1 MKKILGIYSGTRQHR
16 IGDGLLART
25 LFSQRTLGRHVSP
38 FLSLDHVAPTPISTL
53 APTPDNAI
61 TVRPHTYSN
70 CKMLTMVYQGQLE
83 YTDASGKTALIG
95 AGDVQ
100 WVTVSDTTASGTFQ
114 PVSTRR
120 NDVIEMLQLWIDLPL
135 PASDCPPHLHHVPAE
150 KIIGVDAIPT
160 LRLPEDGGHIRVIAG
175 HCASHRGAVPT
186 SSSFD
191 VWELQLKSRCA
202 SELKTVEGRTLLL
215 AILNG
220 SVMING
226 DQTARAGEVVMLD
239 AEGEG
244 IFLETHAST
253 TALLLSG
260 DPINMPTSSMSAT
273 SSVAA

>member
-38 FLSLDHVAPTPISTL
+38 FLSLDHVVPTPIPTL
-53 APTPDNAI
+53 VPAADNAI
-61 TVRPHTYSN
+61 AVRPHTYSN
-70 CKMLTMVYQGQLE
+70 CKMLTLVYQGQLE
-83 YTDASGKTALIG
+83 YTDASGKTELIG

-100 WVTVSDTTASGTFQ
+100 WVTVSDTTAPGKFR

-135 PASDCPPHLHHVPAE
+135 PVSDCPNHLHPAPAE
-150 KIIGVDAIPT
+150 KVVGVDAIPT
-160 LRLPEDGGHIRVIAG
+160 LNLPEDGGYIRVIAG
-175 HCASHRGAVPT
+175 NCASHRGAVPT

-215 AILNG
+215 AILSG

-239 AEGEG
+239 AQGEG

-260 DPINMPTSSMSAT
+260 DPINMLSSAMPAT